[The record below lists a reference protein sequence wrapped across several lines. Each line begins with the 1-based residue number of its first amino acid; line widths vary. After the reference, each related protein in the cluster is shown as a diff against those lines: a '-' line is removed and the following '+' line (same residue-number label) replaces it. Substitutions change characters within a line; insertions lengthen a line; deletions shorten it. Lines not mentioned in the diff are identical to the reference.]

1 MDLPI
6 SILSLTEQI
15 KFKKLDHKNIRPQ
28 IVQLHAQLSNPLLKS
43 DPLMAAIVN
52 IIERCMEH
60 LDDPNLE
67 QLSLLELEKTN
78 NPRILT
84 NIRQAPGSMQQKAD
98 AVKLPYTS
106 LCVCESGKLHNEVFS
121 YSLVMV

>member
-67 QLSLLELEKTN
+67 QLSLLELAGGRFPYPAPAADGSVKAIASFWDLLDLIQHD
-78 NPRILT
+78 PR
-84 NIRQAPGSMQQKAD
+84 
-98 AVKLPYTS
+98 
-106 LCVCESGKLHNEVFS
+106 
-121 YSLVMV
+121 